1 MPAAVLAD
9 SMVLLLQRCDAHIGL
24 AHEGSKARG
33 MSMVQQMQH
42 STGDGMIQNGNGAQG
57 LVTVLDRLVHNVGVL
72 LGIPSCSVALLE
84 PETGDLV
91 TWSALNA
98 GPEGPRR
105 TRFRPNEGVA
115 GWVAAHMRPLLVN
128 NAASEPRFKPL
139 GDAQIGS
146 LLCVPLM
153 DGDQLLGTLTV
164 TSPQAHAFD
173 ERRQQ
178 LLQVFADQA
187 VLAITKARQA
197 EEAQVQAAELG
208 ALLDASQALTSS
220 LDTRQFFGHIVA
232 SIRRVAACEDAV
244 IYAFDEHAEMLRV
257 VAGLGRR
264 VERLGGAHIPLAD
277 PESIAAWVA
286 KQRRPRL
293 FSPGRAATGEVTEAF
308 LSGDQLGLL
317 CVPLVSKER
326 LRGVITLARTFAFT
340 PGELRRMLHLA
351 NIVAAALEN
360 VELYQT
366 ARTEREQQ
374 AAIFAAGSD
383 GIAIVDATLSIL
395 EANDA
400 FARLV
405 GVPHAALQGM
415 NCCALLCQEG
425 AECGLCQDGKCLVN
439 DALQSGQALP
449 HVSCELL
456 APTSGHPLNTLP
468 GQSDSRGRPSHPPA
482 QQPVV
487 RYVDLSITP
496 VSAPQGRRV
505 LLIGRDM
512 TALREMDLMKA
523 NFLSMVSHELRSPLQ
538 AINGYLDVTLSGMA
552 GELTTE
558 QHEFIRRAR
567 AGSEHLT
574 ALVDDLL
581 LISRRDAGQFHLGR
595 EIITLDRVLEEAR
608 EEMEL
613 VALDAGVAIA
623 IQRQPGLPPIYADGP
638 RLQQVLRNLLTNAI
652 KFTPRGG
659 QVTVS
664 ATSDGEHVRLSVR
677 DTGIG
682 IAAEHLPRIFD
693 RFYQVQNDSARG
705 QGQGLGLAIVRI
717 IVEGHGGRVDV
728 QSQPRFGSTFTVM
741 LPLQIPTSAPDADD

>member
-1 MPAAVLAD
+1 MAQQVEVSIIDGPQQDGV
-9 SMVLLLQRCDAHIGL
+9 SAHALI
-24 AHEGSKARG
+24 
-33 MSMVQQMQH
+33 
-42 STGDGMIQNGNGAQG
+42 
-57 LVTVLDRLVHNVGVL
+57 TVLDRLVHNVGVL
-72 LGIPSCSVALLE
+72 LDIPSCSVALLE

-98 GPEGPRR
+98 GPEGLRH

-128 NAASEPRFKPL
+128 NTANEPRFKPL
-139 GDAQIGS
+139 GNAEIGS

-153 DGDQLLGTLTV
+153 DAEQLLGTLTV
-164 TSPQAHAFD
+164 TSPEAHAFD

-197 EEAQVQAAELG
+197 EDAQVQAAELG
-208 ALLDASQALTSS
+208 ALLDAAQALTSS

-232 SIRRVAACEDAV
+232 SIRRVAACDDAV
-244 IYAFDEHAEMLRV
+244 IYAFDEHSEVLRV

-264 VERLGGAHIPLAD
+264 VERLSGAHIAFAD

-286 KQRRPRL
+286 KHRRPRL

-308 LSGDQLGLL
+308 LAGDQLALL

-340 PGELRRMLHLA
+340 PAELRRMLHLA

-360 VELYQT
+360 VELYQS

-395 EANDA
+395 EANEA
-400 FARLV
+400 FARLM
-405 GVPHAALQGM
+405 GVPHETLKGATS
-415 NCCALLCQEG
+415 CALLRQG
-425 AECGLCQDGKCLVN
+425 GTECGICHDGGCLVAK
-439 DALQSGQALP
+439 ALESGKAVP

-456 APTSGHPLNTLP
+456 ASPPGPSAEALP
-468 GQSDSRGRPSHPPA
+468 GQPDRAGRPSHPPA
-482 QQPVV
+482 QAPGV
-487 RYVDLSITP
+487 RYIDLSITP

-538 AINGYLDVTLSGMA
+538 SINGYLDVLLSGMGGDLSA
-552 GELTTE
+552 E

-581 LISRRDAGQFHLGR
+581 LISRRDAGQFHLNR
-595 EIITLDRVLEEAR
+595 EIITLDRVLDEAR
-608 EEMEL
+608 EEVDLM
-613 VALDAGVAIA
+613 ALDAGVTIT
-623 IQRQPGLPPIYADGP
+623 IQRQPGLTPVYADGA
-638 RLQQVLRNLLTNAI
+638 RLQQVVRNLLTNAI

-659 QVTVS
+659 KVTVS
-664 ATSDGEHVRLSVR
+664 AARDGDTVRLSVR

-693 RFYQVQNDSARG
+693 RFYQVQTANARG
-705 QGQGLGLAIVRI
+705 RGQGLGLAIVRI
-717 IVEGHGGRVDV
+717 IVDGHSGHLEV
-728 QSQPRFGSTFTVM
+728 QSQPRHGSTFTVI
-741 LPLQIPTSAPDADD
+741 LPGHTTPPSSDGGE